1 MRSTTSQKNS
11 SLKKKKDAWFDGT
24 HYTKT
29 QPFATFLTCRGKIV
43 PNSLNLLKKEI
54 RKLIKQPAH
63 ATALEIGPGLA
74 PVLSYFPFREA
85 YYLEQ
90 SPAIANQLAK
100 QNLVKKKNTKTIS
113 HFIVGDVQRLP
124 FSKQTRFDLVVMNE
138 ILTHVQPAKRV
149 KVLKHVISYSNALL
163 LVERP
168 QPTYT
173 KFLHSLYPEMRTQ
186 QSPAELRAIYS
197 AYTPFNSLLRMLKSE
212 GWNVSTQNVTAG
224 ENYCIL
230 SAKRK
235 K

>member
-1 MRSTTSQKNS
+1 MRSTTKT
-11 SLKKKKDAWFDGT
+11 KKDAWFDGT

-43 PNSLNLLKKEI
+43 PKSLNLLQKEI
-54 RKLIKQPAH
+54 RKLIQNPSH

-90 SPAIANQLAK
+90 SPAIAKQLLK
-100 QNLVKKKNTKTIS
+100 ENLTKKKNTKTIS

-149 KVLKHVISYSNALL
+149 KVLKHVISYSNSLL

-168 QPTYT
+168 QPTYA
-173 KFLHSLYPEMRTQ
+173 KFLHSLYPEMRTNH
-186 QSPAELRAIYS
+186 SSAELRAIYS
-197 AYTPFNSLLRMLKSE
+197 AYTQFDPILTMLKKE
-212 GWNVSTQNVTAG
+212 GWKISTTKVSAG
-224 ENYCIL
+224 ETYLIL

>member
-1 MRSTTSQKNS
+1 MRSTTSKKKS
-11 SLKKKKDAWFDGT
+11 LLKKKKDAWFDGT

-54 RKLIKQPAH
+54 CTLIKKPSRS
-63 ATALEIGPGLA
+63 TALEIGPGLA
-74 PVLSYFPFREA
+74 PILSYFPFREA

-90 SPAIANQLAK
+90 SPAIAKQLLK
-100 QNLVKKKNTKTIS
+100 EHVGKKKNTKTTS

-138 ILTHVQPAKRV
+138 ILTHVPPAKRA
-149 KVLKHVISYSNALL
+149 KVLKHVISYANALL

-168 QPTYT
+168 QPTYQ
-173 KFLHSLYPEMRTQ
+173 KFLHSLYPKMRAQHT
-186 QSPAELRAIYS
+186 PGELRAIYS
-197 AYTPFNSLLRMLKSE
+197 AYTKFDPILTMLKKE
-212 GWNVSTQNVTAG
+212 GWTISTTKVSAG
-224 ENYCIL
+224 ETYLIL